1 MINES
6 AVRHE
11 YETLTRTLIERN
23 ITITTMESCTSGQIA
38 SLITDTEGSSEIF
51 KGAYITYSNY
61 AKIKNGV
68 PKQIIDTYGVY
79 SSETATAMAE
89 VCRASYD
96 SDIGIGVTGSFGNI
110 DPDNHDSIPC
120 EVYFAIATKER
131 TKSYYCKVPVQ
142 NSRFDYKLYIAD
154 LIVKEL
160 FTILH

>member
-61 AKIKNGV
+61 AKIKNGF
-68 PKQIIDTYGVY
+68 
-79 SSETATAMAE
+79 SEE
-89 VCRASYD
+89 NP
-96 SDIGIGVTGSFGNI
+96 F
-110 DPDNHDSIPC
+110 
-120 EVYFAIATKER
+120 E
-131 TKSYYCKVPVQ
+131 Q
-142 NSRFDYKLYIAD
+142 
-154 LIVKEL
+154 
-160 FTILH
+160 